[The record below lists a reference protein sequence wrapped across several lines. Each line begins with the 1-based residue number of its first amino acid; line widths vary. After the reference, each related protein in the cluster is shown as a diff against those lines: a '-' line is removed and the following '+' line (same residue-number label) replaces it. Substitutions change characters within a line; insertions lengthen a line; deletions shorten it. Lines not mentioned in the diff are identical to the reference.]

1 MIFDRSTSV
10 KSRLGVK
17 LISAGITGVQRGSIQ
32 AMREKCIRACFA
44 ATAAI
49 SIAATLLICAFL
61 LVNGVPTMAK
71 VGLFDFLLGT
81 TWRPENNLYGI
92 APMIVGSI
100 YVTAGALLVAV
111 PAGLL
116 CAVFLSCFAGARF
129 GGILGAGVELLA
141 GIPSVMY
148 GFFGLVVIV
157 PCIRGLGVGNG
168 MSIISASLIL
178 GVMILPTVVTVS
190 RNALDAVPASYYEG
204 ALALGTDHEH
214 AVYKVVVPA
223 ASSGIAT
230 SIVLGL
236 GRALGETMAVVMVAG
251 NNPAFPNSLFSG
263 VRTLTANIVLE
274 MGYATGMHREILIAT
289 GVVLLV
295 FILLVTLLLNAIRKK
310 GEVK

>member
-17 LISAGITGVQRGSIQ
+17 LISAGTTGVQRGSIQ
-32 AMREKCIRACFA
+32 TMREKCIRACFA

-49 SIAATLLICAFL
+49 AIAATLLICAFL

-204 ALALGTDHEH
+204 ALALGTDHEY

-274 MGYATGMHREILIAT
+274 MGYATGMHREVLIAT

-295 FILLVTLLLNAIRKK
+295 FILLVTLLLNATREK
-310 GEVK
+310 GEMK